1 MSEKNKK
8 SLRQIVLAILV
19 FLLVVVVVRIY
30 QPTLEMQAILYAVP
44 YLIAGYTVLKK
55 AVVKISQGKVFSEH
69 FLMSLATLGAFLLSF
84 ITQEA
89 EFAEAVFVM
98 IFYQI
103 GELFEHIAEGNSEK
117 SIAELL
123 ALKPDVV
130 HLEQEGKLVDV
141 DPKVLHEGQIITIS
155 PGEKVAIDGIL
166 IEGESSVDTSA
177 LTGES
182 LPQEVVV
189 GDQVLSGMINMTGVI
204 RVKVL
209 HSVEH
214 STLRKILELLEDSTA
229 HKSKSERFMARFAAV
244 YTPTVVIAALLLAVL
259 PPLFSGDFMA
269 HFPEWFSR
277 ALTFLVISCPC
288 ALVISIPLSF
298 FGGLGASSKEGVLI
312 KGSNYLETLAS
323 LDTLVFDKT
332 GTLTEGVFEVTAL
345 HPKDIK
351 EEELLHLASHVE
363 RFSNHPIA
371 QSLRS
376 AYQKEADDCRI
387 TDITEKSGY
396 GVSANING
404 HTVAVGNTKFM
415 DSLGAKW
422 KTCSKVGTV
431 VHVAIDGQYAGH
443 IVISDCIK
451 PDTKSALEQ
460 LQSLG
465 IKRLV
470 MLTGDRKEVAEK
482 VAAELGI
489 TDYQAELLPT
499 DKVTGLETYL
509 NTAQKRATVGFVGD
523 GINDAPVL
531 ARADVGIA
539 MGGLGSDVAIES
551 ADVVIM
557 DDKLSKLVKVI
568 AIARRTR
575 RVAHENIVF
584 SIGVKLAV
592 LLLAG
597 FGLANMWL
605 AIFADVGVTV
615 LATLNA
621 MRTMTVTKSVL

>member
-1 MSEKNKK
+1 LRLWLLDVKVSIKFTVWLIAISVTSYIPLSSIMRRIPMSEKNKK

-69 FLMSLATLGAFLLSF
+69 FLISLATLGAFLLSF

-214 STLRKILELLEDSTA
+214 STLSKILELLEDSTA

-298 FGGLGASSKEGVLI
+298 FGGLGASSKVGVLI
-312 KGSNYLETLAS
+312 KGSNYLETLA
-323 LDTLVFDKT
+323 
-332 GTLTEGVFEVTAL
+332 
-345 HPKDIK
+345 
-351 EEELLHLASHVE
+351 
-363 RFSNHPIA
+363 
-371 QSLRS
+371 
-376 AYQKEADDCRI
+376 
-387 TDITEKSGY
+387 
-396 GVSANING
+396 
-404 HTVAVGNTKFM
+404 
-415 DSLGAKW
+415 
-422 KTCSKVGTV
+422 
-431 VHVAIDGQYAGH
+431 
-443 IVISDCIK
+443 
-451 PDTKSALEQ
+451 
-460 LQSLG
+460 
-465 IKRLV
+465 
-470 MLTGDRKEVAEK
+470 
-482 VAAELGI
+482 
-489 TDYQAELLPT
+489 
-499 DKVTGLETYL
+499 
-509 NTAQKRATVGFVGD
+509 
-523 GINDAPVL
+523 
-531 ARADVGIA
+531 
-539 MGGLGSDVAIES
+539 
-551 ADVVIM
+551 
-557 DDKLSKLVKVI
+557 
-568 AIARRTR
+568 
-575 RVAHENIVF
+575 
-584 SIGVKLAV
+584 
-592 LLLAG
+592 
-597 FGLANMWL
+597 
-605 AIFADVGVTV
+605 
-615 LATLNA
+615 
-621 MRTMTVTKSVL
+621 